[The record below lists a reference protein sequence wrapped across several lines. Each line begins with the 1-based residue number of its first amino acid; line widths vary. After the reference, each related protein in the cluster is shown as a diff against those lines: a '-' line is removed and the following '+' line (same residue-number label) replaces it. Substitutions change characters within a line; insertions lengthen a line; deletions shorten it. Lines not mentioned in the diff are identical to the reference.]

1 MDIEKIN
8 QVIIQKINDLRVLQR
23 QAEQGCDTVTLD
35 QTRVGR
41 LSRMDAMQSQAM
53 NQAAQRRRTSEIMR
67 LETALQHIDAGDYG
81 RCDNCDELISEGRL
95 LLDPA
100 AKFCV
105 QCAEQIE
112 QNTC

>member
-8 QVIIQKINDLRVLQR
+8 HAITQKINDLCALQR
-23 QAEQGCDTVTLD
+23 EAEYGCNTVALD

-53 NQAAQRRRTSEIMR
+53 NQAAQRRRVTQIKR
-67 LETALQHIDAGDYG
+67 LEAAVQRIDSNDYG
-81 RCDNCDELISEGRL
+81 YCEICNDLIIEGRL

-100 AKFCV
+100 AEFCV
-105 QCAEQIE
+105 QCAEKLE
-112 QNTC
+112 QSK